1 MSYEFYKVLH
11 LAGLVTLFTSL
22 GALAFVPG
30 ERRKPLMMMHGI
42 ATVVMLVAGF
52 GLLARLG
59 LMGNLGP
66 WVYGKLAIWLVMGA
80 APVILRRK
88 PKMALTILLVSIAL
102 GAISACLAI
111 YKPGA

>member
-11 LAGLVTLFTSL
+11 LVGLVTLFTAL
-22 GALAFVPG
+22 GALAFVPAD
-30 ERRKPLMMMHGI
+30 RRKPLMMIHGI

-59 LMGNLGP
+59 LIGSLGA

-80 APVILRRK
+80 APVVLRRK
-88 PKMALTILLVSIAL
+88 PDMALTLLLVSIAL
-102 GAISACLAI
+102 GAVSAFLAI